1 VAIKKQDVRRN
12 PLAEWVGAAW
22 RFMQAHQTAILA
34 VAVVLAIG
42 ASGAGVYWWY
52 WQRQEE
58 GASRLLGNALA
69 ATRSEQSTSPQ
80 PSTNSAEVTK
90 IFQEVVKQ
98 YPKTGS
104 AEEALIALGNMQYGE
119 GKIDEALGSFD
130 QYLVSFP
137 RGRFILEAGLGKAYA
152 QEAKADFDGA
162 MKTLSTTLDHGKN
175 DPLAGEAYISL
186 ARISE
191 EMKKP
196 EDAMRV
202 YGQVVEKYP
211 GTRWSQHA
219 LMRMT
224 ALKSK

>member
-1 VAIKKQDVRRN
+1 MAIKKQDVRRN

-22 RFMQAHQTAILA
+22 RFIQAHQTVILA

-42 ASGAGVYWWY
+42 ASGAGVYWWH

-58 GASRLLGNALA
+58 EASRLLGDALTA
-69 ATRSEQSTSPQ
+69 MRSEQPASPQ
-80 PSTNSAEVTK
+80 SASNPEEATK
-90 IFQEVVKQ
+90 MFQEVVKQ
-98 YPKTGS
+98 HPKTGS
-104 AEEALIALGNMQYGE
+104 AEEALIALGNMQYGV
-119 GKIDEALGSFD
+119 GKIDEALGSFN
-130 QYLVSFP
+130 QYMATFP

-152 QEAKADFDGA
+152 QEVKRDFDGA
-162 MKTLSTTLDHGKN
+162 ARTLSTTLDHEKN
-175 DPLAGEAYISL
+175 DPLAGEAYMSL
-186 ARISE
+186 ARIYE

-211 GTRWSQHA
+211 GTRWGQQA

-224 ALKSK
+224 DLKSK